1 VPPILT
7 QQAFVQATVTNFFF
21 FASLNCFVLLPL
33 YIQQLG
39 GTEVAIGVVMGL
51 YSGVGILC
59 QPLVGPWVDAFG
71 RRPFMI
77 LGTLIV
83 LASALLAS
91 VATAIPLLALV
102 RAMQGLGF
110 SAFFVANYAYVI
122 DLVPVERRGWAL
134 GIYGVSGM
142 ASTALAPLMGELV
155 IRRFG
160 FRALFLVCGVLALV
174 TCVLLW
180 NLREGERVDL
190 PTDPDLATTR
200 AMFEDVFHRHMA
212 ITVFFGL
219 ATGTIFAFL
228 PTFGESLG
236 VRTLSLFYTAYAGAA
251 MGVRVLGGH
260 WIDTRGRRAV
270 IVPSMFMQ
278 VLATGL
284 LAALAFLASRVANV
298 PALAVL
304 FVTGLIAGGGH
315 GFLYP
320 GLAAL
325 VADQAHEARR
335 GTVVGVFSAVFL
347 VGNSSGAFAFGWVAH
362 HLGYGVMWS
371 VLTVLLFAGALLSLG
386 LPPHHVRALPA
397 G

>member
-1 VPPILT
+1 MPPILT
-7 QQAFVQATVTNFFF
+7 QQAFLQATLTNFFF

-77 LGTLIV
+77 LGTLLV
-83 LASALLAS
+83 LASSLLAS
-91 VATAIPLLALV
+91 VATAIPLLAVV

-142 ASTALAPLMGELV
+142 ASTALAPLMGELI

-190 PTDPDLATTR
+190 PTAPDLTSTQALLG
-200 AMFEDVFHRHMA
+200 DVFHRHMA

-236 VRTLSLFYTAYAGAA
+236 VRTLALFYTAYAGAA
-251 MGVRVLGGH
+251 MSVRVLGGH

-278 VLATGL
+278 VLAGGL

-304 FVTGLIAGGGH
+304 FVTGLIAGAGH

-386 LPPHHVRALPA
+386 LPPHRARALPA

>member
-1 VPPILT
+1 MPPILT

-77 LGTLIV
+77 LGTVIV
-83 LASALLAS
+83 LASSLLAS

-110 SAFFVANYAYVI
+110 SAFFVANYAYVL
-122 DLVPVERRGWAL
+122 DLVPIERRGWAL

-160 FRALFLVCGVLALV
+160 FRALFLVCGILALV
-174 TCVLLW
+174 TCVFLW
-180 NLREGERVDL
+180 NLRERERVDL
-190 PTDPDLATTR
+190 PTAPDLASTR

-228 PTFGESLG
+228 PTFAESLG
-236 VRTLSLFYTAYAGAA
+236 VRTLALFYTAYAGAA

-284 LAALAFLASRVANV
+284 LAALAFVASRVASV
-298 PALAVL
+298 PPLAVL
-304 FVTGLIAGGGH
+304 VVTGLVAGCGH

-386 LPPHHVRALPA
+386 LPPHRSRALPA